1 MKRFAF
7 VLAAAA
13 ILAAFLPTAGA
24 ANVSFTLKAHQSGWD
39 FGEPGGSNPTLTV
52 DEGDTVTITIQ
63 WVDLVHNW
71 ALYPGGTA
79 PSDAFPG
86 SSLAIERTVDVTSS
100 SQTAS
105 VIFSAPPPGSYEYYC
120 EYHAFTMHGTFVV
133 RGNAA
138 PAVAITAPTAA
149 ASWTG
154 GTTHDITFTVS
165 DDKPLTGLTAWV
177 NYTSSV
183 QSGTI
188 ASAFAPSASNTVPW
202 DVPSFDATDV
212 RVNVTVVDSQGA
224 FTYRESAAFE
234 IDSTRP
240 TVTGQS
246 PTPGQTDV
254 ARNTQ
259 VRVTFS
265 EGMDE
270 AQTGGAATFGVLHV
284 PNNEWILGAMSWS
297 AASRILTFTPS
308 ALLDPLT
315 TYRAHVNTS
324 AEDASDPG
332 NTLLQPEIWNF
343 ITGSATDTTAPTIG
357 AVAAS
362 PSTRVE
368 GGYVNI
374 TADVT
379 DDTAVDSVT
388 VRVVGPDL
396 DVTLPMVNAGGT
408 IWYVNRTYATRGNYS
423 FTVTATDTSGN
434 ARTRGGTFTITV
446 PLPPSAPDLTPVYVA
461 IGALLAIVIAAL
473 AVLMRRRKKGPRAPP

>member
-1 MKRFAF
+1 MKRFAL
-7 VLAAAA
+7 VLAAAT
-13 ILAAFLPTAGA
+13 ILAAFLPTADA
-24 ANVSFTLKAHQSGWD
+24 ANVSFTLKADQNGWD

-63 WVDLVHNW
+63 WVNLIHNW
-71 ALYPGGTA
+71 ALYPGGTPPGDVA
-79 PSDAFPG
+79 PTSP
-86 SSLAIERTVDVTSS
+86 LALERTTDVTSAS
-100 SQTAS
+100 RTAS
-105 VIFSAPPPGSYEYYC
+105 VTFTAPPPGSYEYYC
-120 EYHAFTMHGTFVV
+120 EYHAFTMHGTFIV
-133 RGNAA
+133 RRNAV
-138 PAVAITAPTAA
+138 PTVAITAPTAA
-149 ASWTG
+149 TSWTG
-154 GTTHDITFTVS
+154 GTTHDITFSVS
-165 DDKPLTGLTAWV
+165 DDEPLTGLTAWV

-188 ASAFAPSASNTVPW
+188 ASAFPPSASNTVPW
-202 DVPSFDATDV
+202 DVPSIDATDV

-240 TVTGQS
+240 TVTEQF
-246 PTPGQTDV
+246 PTQGQTDV
-254 ARNTQ
+254 ARNAP
-259 VRVTFS
+259 VRITFS
-265 EGMDE
+265 EGMDR
-270 AQTGGAATFGVLHV
+270 AQTGSTATFGVLHV
-284 PNNEWILGAMSWS
+284 ANNVWISGTISWS
-297 AASRILTFTPS
+297 PDSGILTFAPD

-315 TYRAHVNTS
+315 TYRVHVNTS
-324 AEDASDPG
+324 VEDDSDPG

-343 ITGSATDTTAPTIG
+343 ITASATDTTAPTIS

-362 PSTRVE
+362 PSTQVE
-368 GGYVNI
+368 GGYVNV

-408 IWYVNRTYATRGNYS
+408 IWYVNRTYATRGDYS
-423 FTVTATDTSGN
+423 FTVTATDISGN
-434 ARTRGGTFTITV
+434 ARTRGGTFTVTI